1 MSGDGGEMGRM
12 LEAFVRR
19 RCDEL
24 EMSLAEL
31 CRSAGVSRQTLY
43 DCWAVDRYPSTQ
55 TLVALSWRLRVHP
68 LRLLEL
74 VFWQT
79 PLPPDST
86 GYRPGDRSAFVS
98 DPTHPDGEWVMAGE
112 RFTKV
117 WRLQNAGRVP
127 WEGRSLSCQDEDVV
141 VYSRREA
148 EPLKLAPPL
157 TPEATCV
164 PVPDT
169 PPGETVDIAATF
181 LAPDAPGTVLSY
193 WKMTDADG
201 RICFPEARGVWVR
214 VTVIAPTM
222 AAGSS
227 DTDAP

>member
-1 MSGDGGEMGRM
+1 M
-12 LEAFVRR
+12 LEIFIRK

-24 EMSLAEL
+24 GMSLAEM
-31 CRSAGVSRQTLY
+31 CRSAGISRQTLY

-55 TLVALSWRLRVHP
+55 TMVALSWTLKVHP
-68 LRLLEL
+68 LCLQEL
-74 VFWQT
+74 VFSNVL
-79 PLPPDST
+79 LPEDAT

-98 DPTHPDGEWVMAGE
+98 DPTHPDGDWVIAGE

-117 WRLQNAGRVP
+117 WRLQNVGRVP
-127 WEGRSLSCQDEDVV
+127 WEGRSLSCQDEEVV

-148 EPLKLAPPL
+148 NPLRLAPPL
-157 TPEATCV
+157 IPEATRV

-201 RICFPEARGVWVR
+201 KICFPEARGVWVR
-214 VTVIAPTM
+214 LTVIAPTM

-227 DTDAP
+227 DMEAS